1 MSEKRDAYVAKMKS
15 KLDKWN
21 GEIGKLET
29 KINQAGAETREGL
42 HVQIVGLQAKRAEVS
57 TKLESL
63 RHAGDDAWR
72 DLRGGVETSW
82 KSLEKAVHTATGNF
96 KQSKPVKTT

>member
-21 GEIGKLET
+21 GEIEKLET

-42 HVQIVGLQAKRAEVS
+42 HGQIVGLQAKRAEVS
-57 TKLESL
+57 TRLEGL

-72 DLRGGVETSW
+72 DLRFGVESSW

-96 KQSKPVKTT
+96 KQSKPVRTT